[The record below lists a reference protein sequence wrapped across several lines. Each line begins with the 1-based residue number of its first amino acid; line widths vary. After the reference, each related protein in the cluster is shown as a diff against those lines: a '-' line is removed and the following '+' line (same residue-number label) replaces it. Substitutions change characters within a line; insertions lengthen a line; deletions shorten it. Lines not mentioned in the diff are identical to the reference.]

1 MVNTSRTG
9 RGSPARVGWTTQSLT
24 VFVDDVTAHLDG
36 VRSAGCSMIEDLHET
51 PYGELQYA
59 VVDIEN
65 TRDFFLSTSATSI
78 RRNGG
83 RRSHGELG
91 SNRTSDLNFREPVSA
106 DRIWTLRMQ
115 WFASYCDGPPL
126 RSAESCSRSLVR
138 RSARCPSPG
147 LAPRIRTLLKC
158 KTITGC
164 GEIPVEPAINES
176 IEILATAVVMVEVV
190 RVLPQ
195 IDRQQACG
203 APVLRGICA

>member
-1 MVNTSRTG
+1 MSLFRKSALALQLQPHATD
-9 RGSPARVGWTTQSLT
+9 RVASNQMQRADWPI
-24 VFVDDVTAHLDG
+24 
-36 VRSAGCSMIEDLHET
+36 SA
-51 PYGELQYA
+51 
-59 VVDIEN
+59 
-65 TRDFFLSTSATSI
+65 
-78 RRNGG
+78 
-83 RRSHGELG
+83 G
-91 SNRTSDLNFREPVSA
+91 SNRPSDLNLVGVRGLVPSRRCLWIEAPPA
-106 DRIWTLRMQ
+106 T
-115 WFASYCDGPPL
+115 GPAL

-138 RSARCPSPG
+138 RSVRCPSSG

-195 IDRQQACG
+195 IDRQQACD